1 MSFTQ
6 RDTPDKVYYD
16 ITVSNIQNTDTPPP
30 ILYFNETRNSPFILD
45 PESYYLSI
53 IRFTL
58 DTNTLPIIQPV
69 IQPDQSNVNLTE
81 YSVTLEWTNPVA
93 PFQTFTQ
100 QTFIIF
106 VPQNK
111 QAIVPSPPS
120 QTVSKLQNN
129 ATGYYDIYNYQ
140 YWILLVNDTFQQCFN
155 DLNTQVTGAGLA
167 LPSPNAPVMN
177 WDTQGNIAIL
187 NADQAGYDDTV
198 ANHISIYFNGSLF
211 NLFSS
216 FPFIIESEGA
226 TLNGRNARVIMSGFG
241 GANIVPYPPVAPT
254 YTALQIV
261 QEFSTIALWTPITS
275 IVFTSNTLPIVANQ
289 VSAPLL
295 FFNGTRFTTGG
306 NNANIAQII
315 TDFVANEGVY
325 KPNIIYAPTAQYRL
339 VSLTGNTPLYNLDIA
354 VAYKNRVGEFIPFK
368 LGTGNSATIKIL
380 FTRRGTEGEGKVGLP

>member
-129 ATGYYDIYNYQ
+129 ATGY
-140 YWILLVNDTFQQCFN
+140 
-155 DLNTQVTGAGLA
+155 
-167 LPSPNAPVMN
+167 
-177 WDTQGNIAIL
+177 
-187 NADQAGYDDTV
+187 
-198 ANHISIYFNGSLF
+198 
-211 NLFSS
+211 
-216 FPFIIESEGA
+216 
-226 TLNGRNARVIMSGFG
+226 
-241 GANIVPYPPVAPT
+241 
-254 YTALQIV
+254 
-261 QEFSTIALWTPITS
+261 
-275 IVFTSNTLPIVANQ
+275 
-289 VSAPLL
+289 
-295 FFNGTRFTTGG
+295 
-306 NNANIAQII
+306 
-315 TDFVANEGVY
+315 
-325 KPNIIYAPTAQYRL
+325 
-339 VSLTGNTPLYNLDIA
+339 
-354 VAYKNRVGEFIPFK
+354 
-368 LGTGNSATIKIL
+368 
-380 FTRRGTEGEGKVGLP
+380 